1 MKAVSLLLV
10 LGLGACSLID
20 RQGWQAELP
29 LCPDAM
35 AFAERDL
42 LPGYRFEPG
51 RVVYRQED
59 GTLCRGI

>member
-1 MKAVSLLLV
+1 MRPLSLLLV
-10 LGLGACSLID
+10 MWLGACSLVD
-20 RQGWQAELP
+20 RQSWQGELP
-29 LCPDAM
+29 LCPDVM

-42 LPGYRFEPG
+42 QSTYRFEPG